1 MTQREK
7 VLIIAEAGVNHNG
20 SIATAKKLVD
30 VAAEAGADVCK
41 FQTFVPENVIS
52 RFATKAEYQRKTT
65 SAEESQLDMVRK
77 LRLSDADHFELER
90 QCHAR
95 NIEFLSTGFDLDSV
109 EFLRKNFALRRNKI
123 PSGEITNLPLVF
135 RVASSGI
142 PIVLSTGMAT
152 LADIEEALAVIAL
165 SYLVPDE
172 RRPTRA
178 DWRAAF
184 ASASGQRLLR
194 ERVTLLHCT
203 TEYPAPVHDMNLRA
217 IHSMREAFGLPVGL
231 SDHSDGIAM
240 PLAAVALGATVIE
253 KHFTLDRSAEGPD
266 HAASLAPDE
275 LAAMVRGIRDV
286 SAAMGDG
293 RKVPAPSEVKNV
305 AIARK
310 SLVARRAIRVGE
322 VYTEENLTAKRPGTG
337 IDAARYW
344 EMLGR
349 IATRDYQVDELVRE

>member
-1 MTQREK
+1 MTQLEQ

-20 SIATAKKLVD
+20 SIVTAKKLVD
-30 VAAEAGADVCK
+30 VAAEAGADICK

-52 RFATKAEYQRKTT
+52 RFATKAEYQQKTT
-65 SAEESQLDMVRK
+65 GAEESQLDMVRK

-90 QCHAR
+90 QCRSR
-95 NIEFLSTGFDLDSV
+95 NIEFLSTGFDLESV
-109 EFLRKNFALRRNKI
+109 DFLRRNFSLRRNKI
-123 PSGEITNLPLVF
+123 PSGEITNLPLVL
-135 RVASSGI
+135 RVASTGI

-165 SYLVPDE
+165 GYLAPDE

-178 DWRAAF
+178 HWRAAF
-184 ASASGQRLLR
+184 ASDSGQRLLR

-203 TEYPAPVHDMNLRA
+203 TEYPAQVRDVNLRA
-217 IHSMREAFGLPVGL
+217 MHSMREAFGLPVGL

-266 HAASLAPDE
+266 HAASLAPHE

-293 RKVPAPSEVKNV
+293 RKVPAPSEVRNA

-310 SLVARRAIRVGE
+310 SLVARQAIRVGE
-322 VYTEENLTAKRPGTG
+322 PYTEENLTAKRPGTG
-337 IDAARYW
+337 IDASRYW
-344 EMLGR
+344 ELLGR
-349 IATRDYQVDELVRE
+349 VATRGYQVDELICE